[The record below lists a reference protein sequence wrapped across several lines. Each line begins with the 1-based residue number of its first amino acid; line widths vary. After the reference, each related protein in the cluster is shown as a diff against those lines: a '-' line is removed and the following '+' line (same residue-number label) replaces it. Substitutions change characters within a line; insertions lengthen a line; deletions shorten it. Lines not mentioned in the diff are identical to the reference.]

1 MCAATWSS
9 PKPTRQWALGFC
21 LLAGLLAPCA
31 WAQTTVSVS
40 RVQITSSAGTDDTYA
55 IGDVIVA
62 QATFTEPVWVTNSPS
77 LTLALTTPGTVEALY
92 RNGSGSR
99 VLRFEYI
106 VRRGDVDGDGVS
118 IPSDA
123 ITLGAAD
130 GIVDQDGDAATL
142 THDALAADED
152 HQVDG
157 VPPQV
162 TAIAAVSPAGN
173 HAAGDYIDFDVTFD
187 DDIITTGN
195 VELVVTFGTTSA
207 TLGDPPTDPQSRRAQ
222 LIVQPRQSG
231 RVLRFRYIVQTAD
244 QDSDGISVE
253 PDALSGGTIRD
264 ATGNPADRTVLR
276 TTWATHTVD
285 AAPPAVIGVDV
296 TSRPRSGDTYRAGET
311 IDVGVTFDEEVY
323 VSGNPQLAIGID
335 SSTQQAAYISGSG
348 TRTLT
353 FSYTVQAGDRDDD
366 GISIGPDALTG
377 GVIEDA
383 AGTNLD
389 ADARRIT
396 PLPVSGGHK
405 VDGGDVVTVSV
416 SSPRVTSSPASG
428 TSYQT
433 GEVIRVAIT
442 FSARV
447 FVAEEIDEPDPID
460 HEPLSLLLA
469 IGEHSRAAAFESGS
483 GTPTLTFRY
492 IVAAEDYDDAGISIP
507 PGRTSLQGGVIEDAD
522 GNAAPRNFPGVAS
535 LTRHRV
541 NAGGNGVPP
550 RVESVTIRPRTGRQ
564 PYPPYG
570 PGERIEVDVTFSER
584 VYVSEAADELELLLS
599 IGTETR
605 AAHYLAGSGTTTLRF
620 RYVVQATDRDDDG
633 ISIGPGVSVD
643 DENARTPGSL
653 VGGVIEDADGN
664 LALRDFQAKEA
675 NRDHRVGSGVEG
687 PPAIDEV
694 AISSFPG
701 AGNPYRPG
709 DPIEVTITFSET
721 VFVVEQPLQ
730 LMLSIGPNL
739 RPADYQTG
747 SGTDRLVFRY
757 VAQAGDQDDDGISI
771 GPGPGSLVGGPIQDA
786 DGNDASRDFA
796 ALPAQEAHKVAP
808 QPATAPTVQITS
820 DPEGPYRAGD
830 AIEVTVT
837 FPETVFVVRQPLQV
851 MLSIGPNLRAADYQ
865 RGSGSNQLEFRY
877 VVQADDQD
885 DDGVSIGPG
894 PGALAGGAIQDADGN
909 DAPRDFAALPANAAH
924 KVGSPQRAAMPTA
937 QITSETQ
944 GPYRPGDAIEVTVT
958 FPETV
963 FVVQQPLRLMLSIGP
978 NLRAADYQTGSG
990 TPQLVF
996 SYVVQAG
1003 DQDDDGVSIG
1013 PGPGALA
1020 GGAIQ
1025 DADGNDAPRDFAALP
1040 PDPQHK
1046 VGPTAPTVQITS
1058 ETQGP
1063 YRAGDAIEVTVTFSE
1078 TVFVVRQPLQ
1088 LMLSI
1093 GPNLRAA
1100 DYQRGSGSDQLVFSY
1115 VVQAGDQD
1123 DDGVSIG
1130 PGPGALAGGAI
1141 QDADGNDAPRDFAA
1155 LPANAAHKVGS
1166 PQRAAMPTAQITSE
1180 TQGPYRPGDAIEVT
1194 VTFPETVFVVR
1205 QPLQVMLSIG
1215 PNLRAADYQ
1224 TGSGTPQLVF
1234 SYVVQAGDQDDDGVS
1249 IGPGPGALA
1258 GGAIQDA
1265 DGNDAPRDF
1274 AALPPDPQH
1283 KVGPTAPTVQITSE
1297 TQGPYRAGDA
1307 IEVTVTFSETVFVVR
1322 QPLQLMLSIGPNL
1335 RAADYQRGSGSNQ
1348 LVFSYVV
1355 QAGDQDDDGVSIG
1368 PGPGALAGGAIQD
1381 ADGNDAPRDFAAL
1394 PANAAHKVGSPQRA
1408 AMPTAQITSET
1419 QGPYRPG
1426 DAIEV
1431 TVTFSET
1438 VFVVQQPLR
1447 LMLSIGPNLRAADY
1461 HTGSGTPQLVFR
1473 YVVQAGD
1480 QDDDGVSIGPG
1491 PGALAGGPIQHSD
1504 GGDAPRDFA
1513 ALPPDPQHKVGS
1525 QQQQVAAPT
1534 VAITS
1539 SPDADDT
1546 YLSGE
1551 AIEVT
1556 VTFSTPV
1563 FVSGSPPPAVALLIG
1578 PDRRLASYA
1587 RGGSSPDELIFRYT
1601 VQRGDRDE
1609 DGISIGPGRDALT
1622 GGVIEDEQG
1631 NAAVRDFAALRDD
1644 AEHMVAGGPSATGVA
1659 ITSSPAT
1666 GDTYAPGEDIVVAV
1680 TFDGAVRVTERTRLK
1695 LALRVG
1701 ERLRNAD
1708 FIGGSGT
1715 STLRFRYTVQHGD
1728 QDVDG
1733 ISIDPMAL
1741 VNGGIQDAAGSDAVR
1756 EFEELPDQRGHKVG
1770 AAVVVTAAL
1779 DRLVV
1784 GGAPRQVP
1792 LGTLL
1797 TQTGLSYRGGFAEPE
1812 VDTPNVVDATLAG
1825 APGQPIL
1832 TVSAIAEGT
1841 ANIVV
1846 TARNAAI
1853 TLIFTVSVGA
1863 DAAEA
1868 AVLED
1873 ALASVGRG
1881 LLSSASDVIGGRLR
1895 PDRAPSEKLVV
1906 PNRRGY
1912 PRRPPSHFA
1921 GQGGAAADNGSDSLR
1936 WLSAAERLHPDPNNP
1951 QRGMAAE
1958 QLLSMLA
1965 FDMPFLGER
1974 GGSTGFSFWGAGD
1987 MRRFSG
1993 DPEEGG
1999 YDGDLAVAYLGIDAR
2014 GGDWVA
2020 GAAVA
2025 HSRGDA
2031 NYDAMTANGKIEG
2044 TLETELTAFHPYAQW
2059 RLNDRAEAWA
2069 IFGFGQG
2076 EATHTRKDLGYV
2088 DAPSDLTMAMGLAGA
2103 RGILGSG
2110 LGFDLALHGDA
2121 GMIRLETADDGGA
2134 LNELSLSMQRAR
2146 VGVEAAY
2153 PLALA
2158 GGRYSIA
2165 PFLDVAAR
2173 YDGGDGQT
2181 GAGIEVAAGVRYD
2194 GPIVSFE
2201 AKARSLVWHGA
2212 DGYSESGASAAI
2224 VVEPGSQDGRGLRLS
2239 LAPRWGGAS
2248 NSMDVFWRHSAFGAQ
2263 RRWRSAAERGWGLGG
2278 RVSYGFGL
2286 STLPGAI
2293 TPFADFDFAGATRRA
2308 RLGVGYGVSSPWGV
2322 PLRIDLSGE
2331 RMEDDRGADHRFL
2344 LSGEALF

>member
-31 WAQTTVSVS
+31 WAQTTASVS

-99 VLRFEYI
+99 VLRFEYT

-123 ITLGAAD
+123 ITLGGAD

-142 THDALAADED
+142 THDALADDED

-157 VPPQV
+157 VAPQV
-162 TAIAAVSPAGN
+162 TAIAAVSPAGA

-187 DDIITTGN
+187 DDIIATGN
-195 VELVVTFGTTSA
+195 VDLVVTLGATSA
-207 TLGDPPTDPQSRRAQ
+207 TLGDPPTDPQSRRAE
-222 LIVQPRQSG
+222 LIVQPRHSG
-231 RVLRFRYIVQTAD
+231 RVLRFRYIVQAGD

-264 ATGNPADRTVLR
+264 ATGNPVDRTVPR

-296 TSRPRSGDTYRAGET
+296 TSRPRSGDTYRAGEA
-311 IDVGVTFDEEVY
+311 IDVGVTFDEAVY
-323 VSGNPQLAIGID
+323 VTGNPQLAIAIGTR
-335 SSTQQAAYISGSG
+335 TQQAAYIGGSG

-353 FSYTVQAGDRDDD
+353 FRYEVQPGDRDDD

-383 AGTNLD
+383 AGTNFD
-389 ADARRIT
+389 IATRRIT
-396 PLPVSGGHK
+396 PLPALGGHK

-442 FSARV
+442 FSTRV

-460 HEPLSLLLA
+460 QEPLSLLLA

-492 IVAAEDYDDAGISIP
+492 IVAAEDYDAAGISIA
-507 PGRTSLQGGVIEDAD
+507 PGRISLQGGSITDAD
-522 GNAAPRNFPGVAS
+522 GTDAPRNFPGVAS
-535 LTRHRV
+535 LNGHRV
-541 NAGGNGVPP
+541 NAGGNGRPP
-550 RVESVTIRPRTGRQ
+550 TVRSVAIESTPRRGQ
-564 PYPPYG
+564 AYG

-709 DPIEVTITFSET
+709 DPIEVTVTFSET

-739 RPADYQTG
+739 RAADYQTG
-747 SGTDRLVFRY
+747 SGSDRLVFRY
-757 VAQAGDQDDDGISI
+757 VTQAGDQDDDGISI

-808 QPATAPTVQITS
+808 QQAEAPTVQITS
-820 DPEGPYRAGD
+820 DPEGPYRSGD

-865 RGSGSNQLEFRY
+865 RGSGS
-877 VVQADDQD
+877 D
-885 DDGVSIGPG
+885 
-894 PGALAGGAIQDADGN
+894 
-909 DAPRDFAALPANAAH
+909 
-924 KVGSPQRAAMPTA
+924 
-937 QITSETQ
+937 
-944 GPYRPGDAIEVTVT
+944 
-958 FPETV
+958 
-963 FVVQQPLRLMLSIGP
+963 
-978 NLRAADYQTGSG
+978 
-990 TPQLVF
+990 QLVF
-996 SYVVQAG
+996 RYVVQAG

-1025 DADGNDAPRDFAALP
+1025 DADGNDAPRDFDALP
-1040 PDPQHK
+1040 ADPQHK
-1046 VGPTAPTVQITS
+1046 VGAQQQAAP
-1058 ETQGP
+1058 
-1063 YRAGDAIEVTVTFSE
+1063 
-1078 TVFVVRQPLQ
+1078 
-1088 LMLSI
+1088 
-1093 GPNLRAA
+1093 
-1100 DYQRGSGSDQLVFSY
+1100 
-1115 VVQAGDQD
+1115 
-1123 DDGVSIG
+1123 
-1130 PGPGALAGGAI
+1130 
-1141 QDADGNDAPRDFAA
+1141 
-1155 LPANAAHKVGS
+1155 
-1166 PQRAAMPTAQITSE
+1166 PTAQITSQ

-1224 TGSGTPQLVF
+1224 TGSGSDQLVF
-1234 SYVVQAGDQDDDGVS
+1234 RYVVQAGDQDDDGVS

-1274 AALPPDPQH
+1274 DALPPDPQH
-1283 KVGPTAPTVQITSE
+1283 KVGPTAPTVQITSDPE
-1297 TQGPYRAGDA
+1297 GPYRSGDA
-1307 IEVTVTFSETVFVVR
+1307 IEVTVTFPETVFVVR
-1322 QPLQLMLSIGPNL
+1322 QPLQVMLSIGPNL
-1335 RAADYQRGSGSNQ
+1335 RAADYQRGSGSDQ
-1348 LVFSYVV
+1348 LVFRYVV

-1381 ADGNDAPRDFAAL
+1381 ADGNDAPRDFDAL
-1394 PANAAHKVGSPQRA
+1394 PADPQHKVGAQQQA
-1408 AMPTAQITSET
+1408 APPTAQITSQT

-1431 TVTFSET
+1431 TVTFPET
-1438 VFVVQQPLR
+1438 VFVVRQPLQV
-1447 LMLSIGPNLRAADY
+1447 MLSIGPNLRAADY
-1461 HTGSGTPQLVFR
+1461 QTGSGSDQLVFR

-1491 PGALAGGPIQHSD
+1491 PGALAGGAIQDAD
-1504 GGDAPRDFA
+1504 GNDAPRDFD

-1525 QQQQVAAPT
+1525 QQQQVAALT
-1534 VAITS
+1534 VDITS

-1546 YLSGE
+1546 YRSGE
-1551 AIEVT
+1551 AIEAT
-1556 VTFSTPV
+1556 VTFGAPV

-1587 RGGSSPDELIFRYT
+1587 AGSGTDKVIFRYT

-1609 DGISIGPGRDALT
+1609 DGVSIGPGRDALT

-1631 NAAVRDFAALRDD
+1631 AAAVRDFVALVDD
-1644 AEHMVAGGPSATGVA
+1644 EDHMVAGGPSATGVA

-1680 TFDGAVRVTERTRLK
+1680 TFDGAVRVTDRTRLK
-1695 LALRVG
+1695 LTLRIG

-1715 STLRFRYTVQHGD
+1715 STLRFRYTVQNGD

-1741 VNGGIQDAAGSDAVR
+1741 VNGGVTDAAGSDAVR

-1812 VDTPNVVDATLAG
+1812 VDAPNVVDATLAG

-1841 ANIVV
+1841 ANILV

-1895 PDRAPSEKLVV
+1895 PDRAPSEQLVV

-1921 GQGGAAADNGSDSLR
+1921 GQGGAAANDGSDSLR

-2031 NYDAMTANGKIEG
+2031 NYDAITANGKIEG

-2263 RRWRSAAERGWGLGG
+2263 RGWRSAAERGWGLGG
-2278 RVSYGFGL
+2278 RASYGFGL

-2331 RMEDDRGADHRFL
+2331 RMEDERGADHRFL

>member
-1 MCAATWSS
+1 MRAATWSS

-31 WAQTTVSVS
+31 WAQTTASVS

-99 VLRFEYI
+99 VLRFEYT

-130 GIVDQDGDAATL
+130 GIVDRDGDAATL

-157 VPPQV
+157 VAPQV
-162 TAIAAVSPAGN
+162 TAIAAVSPAGA
-173 HAAGDYIDFDVTFD
+173 HVAGDYIDFDVTFD
-187 DDIITTGN
+187 DDIIATGN
-195 VELVVTFGTTSA
+195 VDLVVTLGATSA
-207 TLGDPPTDPQSRRAQ
+207 TLGDPPTDPQSRRAE

-231 RVLRFRYIVQTAD
+231 RVLRFRYIVQAGD

-264 ATGNPADRTVLR
+264 ATGNPADRTMLR

-323 VSGNPQLAIGID
+323 VTGNPRLAIGID
-335 SSTQQAAYISGSG
+335 SRTQQAAHAAYISGSG

-366 GISIGPDALTG
+366 GISIAPDALTG
-377 GVIEDA
+377 GTIEDA
-383 AGTNLD
+383 AGTD
-389 ADARRIT
+389 FDIATRRIT
-396 PLPVSGGHK
+396 PLPALGGHK

-460 HEPLSLLLA
+460 LEPLSLLLA

-522 GNAAPRNFPGVAS
+522 GNLAPRNFPGVAS

-747 SGTDRLVFRY
+747 SGSDRLVFRY
-757 VAQAGDQDDDGISI
+757 VTQAGDQDDDGISI
-771 GPGPGSLVGGPIQDA
+771 GPGPGSLVGGPIQDT

-808 QPATAPTVQITS
+808 QPAAAPTIQITS

-894 PGALAGGAIQDADGN
+894 PGALAGGAIQDEDGN
-909 DAPRDFAALPANAAH
+909 DAPRNFAALPADPQH

-937 QITSETQ
+937 QIITR
-944 GPYRPGDAIEVTVT
+944 GPYRPGDAIEVRVT

-990 TPQLVF
+990 TPRLVF
-996 SYVVQAG
+996 RYVVQAG

-1020 GGAIQ
+1020 GGPIQ
-1025 DADGNDAPRDFAALP
+1025 HADGGDAPRDFAALP
-1040 PDPQHK
+1040 PDPRHK
-1046 VGPTAPTVQITS
+1046 VGPTPPIAQI

-1063 YRAGDAIEVTVTFSE
+1063 YRPGDAIEVTVTFPE

-1100 DYQRGSGSDQLVFSY
+1100 DYQRGSGSNQLVFRY

-1155 LPANAAHKVGS
+1155 LPAN
-1166 PQRAAMPTAQITSE
+1166 
-1180 TQGPYRPGDAIEVT
+1180 
-1194 VTFPETVFVVR
+1194 
-1205 QPLQVMLSIG
+1205 
-1215 PNLRAADYQ
+1215 
-1224 TGSGTPQLVF
+1224 
-1234 SYVVQAGDQDDDGVS
+1234 
-1249 IGPGPGALA
+1249 GA
-1258 GGAIQDA
+1258 
-1265 DGNDAPRDF
+1265 
-1274 AALPPDPQH
+1274 
-1283 KVGPTAPTVQITSE
+1283 
-1297 TQGPYRAGDA
+1297 
-1307 IEVTVTFSETVFVVR
+1307 
-1322 QPLQLMLSIGPNL
+1322 
-1335 RAADYQRGSGSNQ
+1335 
-1348 LVFSYVV
+1348 
-1355 QAGDQDDDGVSIG
+1355 
-1368 PGPGALAGGAIQD
+1368 
-1381 ADGNDAPRDFAAL
+1381 
-1394 PANAAHKVGSPQRA
+1394 
-1408 AMPTAQITSET
+1408 
-1419 QGPYRPG
+1419 
-1426 DAIEV
+1426 
-1431 TVTFSET
+1431 
-1438 VFVVQQPLR
+1438 
-1447 LMLSIGPNLRAADY
+1447 
-1461 HTGSGTPQLVFR
+1461 
-1473 YVVQAGD
+1473 
-1480 QDDDGVSIGPG
+1480 
-1491 PGALAGGPIQHSD
+1491 
-1504 GGDAPRDFA
+1504 
-1513 ALPPDPQHKVGS
+1513 HKVGS

-1546 YLSGE
+1546 YRSGE
-1551 AIEVT
+1551 AIQVT

-1587 RGGSSPDELIFRYT
+1587 RGSGTNELIFRYT

-1609 DGISIGPGRDALT
+1609 NGISIGPGRDALT

-1631 NAAVRDFAALRDD
+1631 NAAVRDFVALRDD
-1644 AEHMVAGGPSATGVA
+1644 EDHMVAGGPSATGVA

-1680 TFDGAVRVTERTRLK
+1680 TFDGAVRVTDRTRLK
-1695 LALRVG
+1695 LTLRIG

-1741 VNGGIQDAAGSDAVR
+1741 VNGGVTDAAGSDAAR

-1779 DRLVV
+1779 DRLMV

-1895 PDRAPSEKLVV
+1895 PDRAPSEQLVV

-2031 NYDAMTANGKIEG
+2031 NYDAITANGKIEG

-2134 LNELSLSMQRAR
+2134 LDELSLSMQRAR

-2263 RRWRSAAERGWGLGG
+2263 RGWRSAAERGWGLGG

-2293 TPFADFDFAGATRRA
+2293 TPFADFDFAGATRRS

-2331 RMEDDRGADHRFL
+2331 RMEDERGADHRFL